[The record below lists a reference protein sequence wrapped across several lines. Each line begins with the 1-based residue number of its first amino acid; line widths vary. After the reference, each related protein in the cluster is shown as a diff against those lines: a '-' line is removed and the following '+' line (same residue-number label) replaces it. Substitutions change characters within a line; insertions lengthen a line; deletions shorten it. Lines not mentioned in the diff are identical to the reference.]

1 MIWFDLVSDQERE
14 CMVDVVVVV
23 KKEKVKSRQ
32 RFNAFGPSDERGT
45 SSVESDF
52 SEKKLGLQKRRV
64 CVCAYPGIGLKS

>member
-32 RFNAFGPSDERGT
+32 RFNAFGPSDERH
-45 SSVESDF
+45 E
-52 SEKKLGLQKRRV
+52 Q
-64 CVCAYPGIGLKS
+64 C